1 MFECKNNFQNQ
12 YQEDL
17 ACRICKDVD
26 SIEDENHLLLCKVL
40 NDELYDVEFND
51 VFKDVN
57 KQYEAVQVFKKVM
70 RRRKVYMEILNQS
83 FR

>member
-1 MFECKNNFQNQ
+1 M
-12 YQEDL
+12 
-17 ACRICKDVD
+17 
-26 SIEDENHLLLCKVL
+26 LLCKVL
-40 NDELYDVEFND
+40 NDELYDVEFSD

-83 FR
+83 SR